1 MVCIIA
7 ECKKLTGEME
17 ILNKELNEVK
27 SQILVAE
34 YSRESEI
41 QHQDRKAQEEI
52 TSLQQLVHGKY
63 KHFLIHVLSKT
74 MDTSTETIEE
84 SSFSKSEISRLL
96 DDLQKLREE
105 NVQLRNDLH
114 HQVCQFLND
123 SNYFYFVFFFN
134 CSKIQQ
140 HWHQLLIMLKKLLEN

>member
-1 MVCIIA
+1 MVYIIA

-123 SNYFYFVFFFN
+123 SNYFYFVFFFIVARFSN
-134 CSKIQQ
+134 TGTSY
-140 HWHQLLIMLKKLLEN
+140 

>member
-74 MDTSTETIEE
+74 ILPHLTLS
-84 SSFSKSEISRLL
+84 
-96 DDLQKLREE
+96 QK
-105 NVQLRNDLH
+105 QLRNL
-114 HQVCQFLND
+114 
-123 SNYFYFVFFFN
+123 VFQ
-134 CSKIQQ
+134 S
-140 HWHQLLIMLKKLLEN
+140 LK